1 MGDNSAYPEKFNER
15 IIKAVSQKHC
25 EFAVDLSHRIIIIN
39 ETHAS

>member
-1 MGDNSAYPEKFNER
+1 MRGQKRLPRKVQRKDHQ
-15 IIKAVSQKHC
+15 AVSQKHC